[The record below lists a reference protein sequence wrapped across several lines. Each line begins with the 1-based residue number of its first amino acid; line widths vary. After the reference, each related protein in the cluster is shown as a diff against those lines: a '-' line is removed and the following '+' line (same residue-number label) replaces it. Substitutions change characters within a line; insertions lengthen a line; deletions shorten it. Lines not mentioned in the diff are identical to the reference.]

1 MRAVEAVEA
10 LAARSDRADDDPL
23 ANHVV
28 LFEAFT
34 ELLDD
39 ADRLMTK
46 DESRAD
52 GVLTSNDMHVRAA
65 DRRRADAN
73 HGLPGLRPR
82 LGYVVDADV
91 VDPVENDGFHS
102 VHNASF
108 QRYPR
113 G

>member
-10 LAARSDRADDDPL
+10 LAARGDRADDDPL
-23 ANHVV
+23 ANRVV
-28 LFEAFT
+28 LLEAFA

-39 ADRLMTK
+39 ADRLMTE
-46 DESRAD
+46 DESRAN
-52 GVLTSNDMHVRAA
+52 GYSPLNDMHVRAA

-73 HGLPGLRPR
+73 HGLTGLRPG
-82 LGYVVDADV
+82 LWYFFDADV
-91 VDPVENDGFHS
+91 VDSVEDDGFHS

-108 QRYPR
+108 SQGPR